1 MKKLL
6 IASNN
11 AGKLLEIT
19 SILMGSP
26 YFNQRQLPH
35 LLTPADLGLNLEIP
49 EDGSTYSEN
58 AAIKARAFYQA
69 SRIPCLADDTGLEVE
84 ALSGEPGLHSARY
97 SNTPGAS
104 DADRRAFLL
113 QKLAGIPRPWLA
125 RFTCTV
131 AIATSSADLVFT
143 QGDCAGEIIPEE
155 RGDQG
160 FGYDSIFYIPNYL
173 RTMAELS
180 LEEKNHISH
189 RAVAVTKAIPIIASL
204 E

>member
-1 MKKLL
+1 MKQLL

-19 SILMGSP
+19 SILKESS
-26 YFNQRQLPH
+26 YFNHHQLPH
-35 LLTPADLGLNLEIP
+35 LLTPADLGLYLEIP

-58 AAIKARAFYQA
+58 AAIKARAFFHA

-97 SNTPGAS
+97 SNIPGAS

-113 QKLAGIPRPWLA
+113 QKLSGIPRPWLA

-131 AIATSSADLVFT
+131 AIATPSGDLVFT
-143 QGDCAGEIIPEE
+143 HGNCAGEIIPEE

-160 FGYDSIFYIPNYL
+160 FGYDAIFYIPGL
-173 RTMAELS
+173 QRTMAELS

-189 RAVAVTKAIPIIASL
+189 RAIAVTNAIPIIASM

>member
-1 MKKLL
+1 MKQLL

-11 AGKLLEIT
+11 TGKILEIT
-19 SILMGSP
+19 SILKDSQG
-26 YFNQRQLPH
+26 FHQREFPH
-35 LLTPADLGLNLEIP
+35 LLTPADLGLNLDIP
-49 EDGSTYSEN
+49 EDGSTYLEN
-58 AAIKARAFYQA
+58 AAIKARAFCEA
-69 SRIPCLADDTGLEVE
+69 CRIPCLADDTGLEVE

-97 SNTPGAS
+97 SNKPGAT

-113 QKLAGIPRPWLA
+113 EKLSGIPRPWLA

-131 AIATSSADLVFT
+131 AIATPSGDLFFT
-143 QGDCAGEIIPEE
+143 DGDCSGEIIPDE

-160 FGYDSIFYIPNYL
+160 FGYDAIFYLPGMA

-180 LEEKNHISH
+180 LKEKNHISH
-189 RAVAVTKAIPIIASL
+189 RAAAVLKAVPFIATL

>member
-1 MKKLL
+1 MKQLL

-19 SILMGSP
+19 SILQESP
-26 YFNQRQLPH
+26 YFHQHRLPI

-58 AAIKARAFYQA
+58 AAIKARAFYEA
-69 SRIPCLADDTGLEVE
+69 SHIPCLADDTGLEVE

-113 QKLAGIPRPWLA
+113 QKLSGIPRPWLA

-131 AIATSSADLVFT
+131 AIASLSGDLLFT
-143 QGDCAGEIIPEE
+143 HGECAGEIIPDE

-160 FGYDSIFYIPNYL
+160 FGYDAIFYIPAL
-173 RTMAELS
+173 QRTMAELS
-180 LEEKNHISH
+180 LAEKNQISH
-189 RAVAVTKAIPIIASL
+189 RAVAVIKAIPAIVSL
-204 E
+204 G